1 MDRSLKRGWNTLV
14 AGAALACLFLG
25 SAPAFANITYL
36 VDQTVGVGGVTG
48 SITTNGVLGTLLPAN
63 ILSWSLELTGDGAS
77 LHLTDLNSIVYG
89 AGSDVVATSSNITF
103 DYSSGDQGYLVF
115 QQPAGV
121 GNGHFYW
128 CNAAPAGGYLLR
140 GHLSGPAVRRGH
152 DRGIRAPP
160 RRTGARYGAGTVD
173 LGSYAARLRRAWA
186 WGRPSGR
193 QGSAGPGEGLK
204 TNASS
209 GLRPFPLYGAQRPW
223 ASQRGDGFALEGPFI
238 RYQPLGRDAGQT
250 PSSQT

>member
-1 MDRSLKRGWNTLV
+1 MDHSLKRGWNTLV

-128 CNAAPAGGYLLR
+128 CNAAPAGGTCFAGISVVPLFVGDTTAVFALPRGVQVLATAPEPSTWVLMLL
-140 GHLSGPAVRRGH
+140 GFGALGLGAVRQ
-152 DRGIRAPP
+152 
-160 RRTGARYGAGTVD
+160 AGK
-173 LGSYAARLRRAWA
+173 ARL
-186 WGRPSGR
+186 
-193 QGSAGPGEGLK
+193 
-204 TNASS
+204 
-209 GLRPFPLYGAQRPW
+209 
-223 ASQRGDGFALEGPFI
+223 AL
-238 RYQPLGRDAGQT
+238 AKA
-250 PSSQT
+250 